1 MSYNYTPD
9 SWDRSIETAQ
19 EDGLWTAISA
29 NPSCVDCL
37 KIICAPLSDQN
48 VGFIDVIVE
57 LEMTVQMR
65 QMNNSTLQ
73 GEYANT
79 DTAVAGG

>member
-19 EDGLWTAISA
+19 EDGLWTAIAS

-37 KIICAPLSDQN
+37 KVICAPLSTNN
-48 VGFIDVIVE
+48 VGEIDVIVE

-79 DTAVAGG
+79 DTAVGGG